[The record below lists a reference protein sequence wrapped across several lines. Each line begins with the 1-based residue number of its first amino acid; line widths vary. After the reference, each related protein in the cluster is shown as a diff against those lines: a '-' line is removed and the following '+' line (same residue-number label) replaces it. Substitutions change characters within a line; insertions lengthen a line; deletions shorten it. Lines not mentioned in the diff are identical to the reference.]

1 MHFFLI
7 TGATGAGKTTV
18 ADHFANDAF
27 IIHTDFLQK
36 KACLKAFPYHLSSED
51 NGLPTLTQ
59 YKDILDL
66 PKLLH
71 DCLVPRQ
78 RAIHSAKMIIA
89 EGIILSRK
97 WFEDALVCAIQNTLT
112 GGTCHVHRHLLFP
125 PAEVMLEQIQT
136 RAREK
141 PARQR
146 EALIFPDIP
155 AVQKQRD
162 RHRDT
167 LGPAQ
172 DAARW
177 QVHAEASTLHQ
188 AIERL
193 LTP

>member
-1 MHFFLI
+1 M
-7 TGATGAGKTTV
+7 AN
-18 ADHFANDAF
+18 HFANDAF

-36 KACLKAFPYHLSSED
+36 KAFLRAFPYHHPPHG
-51 NGLPTLTQ
+51 NGLPTLTRC
-59 YKDILDL
+59 KDHLDL
-66 PKLLH
+66 PTLLY
-71 DCLVPRQ
+71 DCLTHRQ
-78 RAIHSAKMIIA
+78 RAIRSAKMIIA
-89 EGIILSRK
+89 EGLVLSRK
-97 WFEDALVCAIQNTLT
+97 WFEDALVCAIQNILA
-112 GGTCHVHRHLLFP
+112 GRTCHVHRYFLFP